1 MKFQKTRPATTYKK
15 RIQKFME
22 VRLWKSK
29 ETRPVPEDESV
40 KISISDEEPSGFSYE
55 KKCEGRGCFIRSENT
70 GLKKPTS
77 VCSSPVKI
85 NNADGWFKKC
95 NNALLNSQC
104 KLKAGVKMVVFR

>member
-1 MKFQKTRPATTYKK
+1 MKN
-15 RIQKFME
+15 
-22 VRLWKSK
+22 
-29 ETRPVPEDESV
+29 PVVSHM
-40 KISISDEEPSGFSYE
+40 K

-104 KLKAGVKMVVFR
+104 KLKAGVKMVVFT

>member
-55 KKCEGRGCFIRSENT
+55 KKNVKAEVVSLD
-70 GLKKPTS
+70 LKTL
-77 VCSSPVKI
+77 V
-85 NNADGWFKKC
+85 
-95 NNALLNSQC
+95 
-104 KLKAGVKMVVFR
+104 